1 MANVYINK
9 KKIVIVSIN
18 DNQTAK
24 DIAAQLKTDG
34 FKNVVVLSAPKSY
47 PGYYNVA
54 DAAADYTLFVEESAS
69 CKVQPCRVEGY
80 ARDRLGHIVSRD
92 LAESQRAKACFR
104 HHLKMLELEP
114 YLLGTQEIPFDE
126 VRAIPWYY
134 LDKSPLLYFKT
145 PRVQGVAQAVSAAIR
160 DYFKQ

>member
-1 MANVYINK
+1 M
-9 KKIVIVSIN
+9 
-18 DNQTAK
+18 
-24 DIAAQLKTDG
+24 
-34 FKNVVVLSAPKSY
+34 VVLSAPKSY

-134 LDKSPLLYFKT
+134 LDKSPMLYFKT
-145 PRVQGVAQAVSAAIR
+145 PRVQGVAQAASAAIR